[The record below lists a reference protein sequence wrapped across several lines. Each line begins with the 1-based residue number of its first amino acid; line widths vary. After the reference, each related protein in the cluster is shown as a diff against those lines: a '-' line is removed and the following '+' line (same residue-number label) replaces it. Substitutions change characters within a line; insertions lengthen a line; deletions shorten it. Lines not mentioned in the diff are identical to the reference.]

1 MNGISCDRARSRH
14 VWFVAW
20 VTVSI
25 CIAWSVQAS
34 GWVGGAATPGVDDL
48 ALNQAQMVGTH
59 NSYHVATTPS
69 PTRAD
74 TKAPLAEQFD
84 FQGVRHI
91 ELDVYDWAG
100 QWRVLHTPITDQGST
115 CPTLA
120 ACLSQ
125 VAGWSHA
132 HPDHDPIV
140 IFIDPKYD
148 EIFNR
153 LLPMN
158 DDDVSRLDHVVADA
172 LGRERIMT
180 PAELRAGHATL
191 QQRIDGSGW
200 PRLGELRGRFL
211 VVVNDDSF
219 VQRSVLGHQHDG
231 VLLASSQ
238 DPSRWGGD
246 VVFAEVEQPGEQE
259 RIAAALNA
267 HMMVRTFADTD
278 LVEVRAGDGRRA
290 ERAFASGAQLIVTDQ
305 PADRRADQPN
315 LLPGGYGVV
324 TSNGQPIA
332 CNPVVAEPQRCSR

>member
-1 MNGISCDRARSRH
+1 M
-14 VWFVAW
+14 AW

-34 GWVGGAATPGVDDL
+34 GWVGGASTPGVDDL

-180 PAELRAGHATL
+180 PPSCAPVTPLCSS
-191 QQRIDGSGW
+191 GSMDRVG
-200 PRLGELRGRFL
+200 LASASFGGRFL

-219 VQRSVLGHQHDG
+219 VQRSVLGHQRDG

-305 PADRRADQPN
+305 PADSRADRPN
-315 LLPGGYGVV
+315 SLPGGYGVV
-324 TSNGQPIA
+324 TSSGQPIA
-332 CNPVVAEPQRCSR
+332 CNPVVADPQRCSR